1 MTMLISKFYS
11 LFDQHIFLALAGM
24 LILGPVIGRT
34 ANFIKLPRITGYIIT
49 GIVFG
54 PSVLKIFSETT
65 LTQLEFMPEF
75 ALGVVA
81 LLIGGGLSIEL
92 LKRLGWRMF
101 LITLGESFGAFF
113 LVLFG
118 LLALKMPLGAA
129 LPLAAIAPATA
140 PAATLAI
147 IKEYRCRGSMT
158 ETVLAIVALDD
169 ALSIVLFGLILSV
182 NISHLNN
189 IGTMLL
195 HSLTGS
201 FSSILVSVLLGSF
214 LGMLTHLLLKIFKD
228 IADSVIIILGMVF
241 LGISIASILDIST
254 LLTNMFIGFALINIS
269 SNNEEIVKA
278 SERLTPALY
287 CLFFVLAGAH
297 LNFAVFSSVG
307 LIMIGWAVVY
317 ILTRG
322 GGQIGGAYLASVVAR
337 LPDKIRKYVGLTLIP
352 QAGVAIGLSLL
363 ITKGSGY
370 FEYRSIIINI
380 TLMAVAVNEIVG
392 PILTKYAFF
401 KAKEA
406 TIEEL

>member
-1 MTMLISKFYS
+1 MMVLINKLYAIFS
-11 LFDQHIFLALAGM
+11 QHIFLALAGM
-24 LILGPVIGRT
+24 LILGPAIGRI
-34 ANFIKLPRITGYIIT
+34 ANSFKLPRITGYILT

-54 PSVLKIFSETT
+54 PSILKMFSDTT

-75 ALGVVA
+75 ALGIVA
-81 LLIGGGLSIEL
+81 LLIGGGLSIDL

-147 IKEYRCRGSMT
+147 IKEYRCQGTMT

-169 ALSIVLFGLILSV
+169 ALSIVLFGLVLSIDV
-182 NISHLNN
+182 SHLENVSAV
-189 IGTMLL
+189 LL
-195 HSLTGS
+195 HSLSGS
-201 FSSILVSVLLGSF
+201 VSSILLSLLVGSVLGLLAHF
-214 LGMLTHLLLKIFKD
+214 LMKAFKD
-228 IADSVIIILGMVF
+228 VADSVIIILGMVF
-241 LGISIASILDIST
+241 LGISVAAILNIST
-254 LLTNMFIGFALINIS
+254 LLTNMFIGFALINLS
-269 SNNEEIVKA
+269 SGNEEIIKA
-278 SERLTPALY
+278 SERLTPPLY

-297 LNFAVFSSVG
+297 LNFAVFQMVG
-307 LIMIGWAVVY
+307 WTMLVWGVVF
-317 ILTRG
+317 ILLRG
-322 GGQIGGAYLASVVAR
+322 AGQIGGAYLAAVAAR
-337 LPDKIRKYVGLTLIP
+337 LPEKIRRYLGLTLIP

-363 ITKGSGY
+363 IAQGSSY
-370 FEYRSIIINI
+370 FAYRSVILNI

-406 TIEEL
+406 VIVE